1 MNISLCYFHLFF
13 FLEKKSSWQKK
24 FRYYIF
30 WTVRNLAVLF
40 FLNLQICLHN
50 IILFTSWYTETSWNH
65 RKKIMASYC
74 NTCTHAIECMTI
86 YIAGNQRSCSTR
98 VASGVPTMHDWTLTI
113 SNLQMVSWFSKI
125 TIINLFWISHF
136 QQNIKTLKWNALWR
150 LTQLMHVI

>member
-1 MNISLCYFHLFF
+1 MLFSFIF

-24 FRYYIF
+24 SRYYKL
-30 WTVRNLAVLF
+30 WTARNLAVLF
-40 FLNLQICLHN
+40 FFLIYKYVYIISNCLLVDIQKPVE
-50 IILFTSWYTETSWNH
+50 IIE
-65 RKKIMASYC
+65 KKIMASYC

>member
-1 MNISLCYFHLFF
+1 MLFSFIF

-24 FRYYIF
+24 SRYYKL
-30 WTVRNLAVLF
+30 WTARNLAVLF
-40 FLNLQICLHN
+40 FFLIYKYVYIISYCLLVDIQKPVE
-50 IILFTSWYTETSWNH
+50 IIE
-65 RKKIMASYC
+65 KKIMASYC

-86 YIAGNQRSCSTR
+86 YIAGNQRSCCTR

>member
-1 MNISLCYFHLFF
+1 MLFSFIF

-24 FRYYIF
+24 SRYYKL
-30 WTVRNLAVLF
+30 WTARNLAVLF
-40 FLNLQICLHN
+40 FFLIYKYVYIISYCLLVDIQKPVE
-50 IILFTSWYTETSWNH
+50 IIE
-65 RKKIMASYC
+65 KKIMASYC

>member
-1 MNISLCYFHLFF
+1 MNSSKSSCAFF
-13 FLEKKSSWQKK
+13 FLIYKYVYIISYCLLVDIQKP
-24 FRYYIF
+24 
-30 WTVRNLAVLF
+30 VE
-40 FLNLQICLHN
+40 
-50 IILFTSWYTETSWNH
+50 IIE
-65 RKKIMASYC
+65 KKIMASYC